1 MDREI
6 ETPCLKEELQTLDDF
21 IASGLEIA
29 GQDLLEPLDS
39 MDVWM
44 NTEELNGWLADV
56 VLDYHATGRQMLLI
70 RVAVER
76 AKQRLADLE
85 RQARGDRELG
95 GLMANFAPQIR
106 ERINALKEIRFI
118 LMDRQ
123 DIQRTEIEAIR
134 TALFSLRP
142 PF

>member
-1 MDREI
+1 
-6 ETPCLKEELQTLDDF
+6 
-21 IASGLEIA
+21 
-29 GQDLLEPLDS
+29 
-39 MDVWM
+39 M

-56 VLDYHATGRQMLLI
+56 VLDYHATGRQMLFI
-70 RVAVER
+70 RAAVER
-76 AKQRLADLE
+76 VKQRLADLE

-106 ERINALKEIRFI
+106 ERINTLKEIRFI
-118 LMDRQ
+118 LKDRQ